1 MMVCKPSI
9 LIVDDQLDN
18 QKFLVNL
25 LKPDYRVLIAADGIV
40 ALDLLRTP
48 PEPDLILLDI
58 MMPIMDGYETCQRI
72 KQQPRLAQIPIIFLT
87 AKIDTDSETRS
98 FELGAVDYVSKPI
111 NPPVLRARIRAQ
123 LALATQMRRACAE
136 RDRSQQLVAQ
146 VSSERDAIETLAQQL
161 QAEIAEHERT
171 ELALRA
177 SQARFER
184 LTQTLKDRLLFFSR
198 TLEGELLYLSE
209 GANSFG
215 IGPAEQAIG
224 CIWPNL
230 LPALIP
236 NLDAV
241 VMSEHLNATTNIVQ
255 YELTY
260 RPSDGRQRHLLIH
273 EYRVQDHI
281 QRRELIEGLALDV
294 TEQWALEQVKEDVQ
308 RIMRHD
314 LKGPLNAMI
323 ALPSL
328 ILNDDSLSQKSRKY
342 VGMIEESGRQM
353 YDMIELSLDLFKMET
368 GHYHYFA
375 QSIDIL
381 VVLQR
386 LQQFA
391 EVRLR
396 DKTLTVQMRLDGRSC
411 AESEELWA
419 TADDRLLFSLLSN
432 LWINAIEASPDGA
445 TIELELQRQ
454 ATTVEL
460 TLRNRGTVPEVIRD
474 HFFEKYRTHGKRG
487 GTGLGTYSA
496 KLMADT
502 MGLSLSM
509 ETSPL
514 ENWTCLRLTLP
525 VLA

>member
-1 MMVCKPSI
+1 MMGSKPSI

-25 LKPDYRVLIAADGIV
+25 LKPDYRVRVAADGLA
-40 ALDLLRTP
+40 ALELLETP
-48 PEPDLILLDI
+48 PAPDLILLDI
-58 MMPIMDGYETCQRI
+58 MMPILDGYETCRRI
-72 KQQPRLAQIPIIFLT
+72 KQQPRFRHTPIIFLT
-87 AKIDTDSETRS
+87 AKTDPDSEARG

-111 NPPVLRARIRAQ
+111 NPPVLRARIAAQ
-123 LALATQMRRACAE
+123 LALATQMRNAYAE

-146 VSSERDAIETLAQQL
+146 VSSERDAIEALAQRL

-171 ELALRA
+171 ELALSA
-177 SQARFER
+177 SQARFAR
-184 LTQTLKDRLLFFSR
+184 LTSTLQDRLLFFSR
-198 TLEGELLYLSE
+198 TIDGELLYLSE

-215 IGPAEQAIG
+215 IGPAERAIG
-224 CIWPNL
+224 CIWPDL
-230 LPALIP
+230 LPALMP

-241 VMSEHLNATTNIVQ
+241 VMSEHQSATANVVQ

-273 EYRVQDHI
+273 EYHVQDHT
-281 QRRELIEGLALDV
+281 QYREVIEGLALDV
-294 TEQWALEQVKEDVQ
+294 TEQWALEQVKDDVQ

-328 ILNDDSLSQKSRKY
+328 ILNDESLSEKSRKY

-368 GHYHYFA
+368 GHYSYFA
-375 QSIDIL
+375 QSID
-381 VVLQR
+381 VLAVIRR
-386 LQQFA
+386 LRQFA

-396 DKTLTVQMRLDGRSC
+396 DKSLLVSLMLDGQPC
-411 AESEELWA
+411 AEADEIWA
-419 TADDRLLFSLLSN
+419 CADDRLLFSLLSN

-445 TIELELQRQ
+445 TIELTLQRQ

-460 TLRNRGTVPEVIRD
+460 ALRNRGTVPEVIRD

-502 MGLSLSM
+502 MGLSLRM
-509 ETSPL
+509 DTSPI
-514 ENWTCLRLTLP
+514 EDWTCLRLTLP
-525 VLA
+525 VQA